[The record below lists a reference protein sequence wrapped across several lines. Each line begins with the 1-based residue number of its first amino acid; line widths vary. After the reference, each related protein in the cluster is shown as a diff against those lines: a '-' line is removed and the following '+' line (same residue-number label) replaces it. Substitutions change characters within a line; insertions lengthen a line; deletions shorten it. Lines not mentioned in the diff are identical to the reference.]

1 MSHVVAVRYTRG
13 STTPRQCLDNPP
25 IVAVYVPVRTPVQA
39 VQYQTVGNL
48 DDIAVWIRHLYRY
61 GLNPAITFSTAE
73 RGTITVGLL
82 HQPGA
87 GLVPVEPGD
96 FVVYDLRTLIV
107 QRPDEFRALYQPL
120 TTIAD

>member
-1 MSHVVAVRYTRG
+1 MPHVLAVRYARAA
-13 STTPRQCLDNPP
+13 TPKRQRLDTPLT
-25 IVAVYVPVRTPVQA
+25 VAVYVPVRTPVQA
-39 VQYQTVGNL
+39 VQYQTIGNL

-61 GLNPAITFSTAE
+61 GLDPAVTFSTAE
-73 RGTITVGLL
+73 RGTTPVGLL

-96 FVVYDLRTLIV
+96 FVVYDLHALIV

-120 TTIAD
+120 TTIVD